1 MQIQIYQIGNR
12 SMLKVDSKKIPI
24 KSGHIYDT
32 LNGRMLTVEMPLN
45 GKELFIWKKDEPSE
59 QKERGL
65 ELEINIAQRN
75 GELELQVAG
84 TPATAV
90 EALQY
95 TLAAVIGTTLEPDTT
110 LEKLMETANE
120 IRDNLLKMTTRIKDL
135 Q

>member
-32 LNGRMLTVEMPLN
+32 LNGRMLTVEMPL
-45 GKELFIWKKDEPSE
+45 
-59 QKERGL
+59 KERGL

>member
-1 MQIQIYQIGNR
+1 
-12 SMLKVDSKKIPI
+12 
-24 KSGHIYDT
+24 
-32 LNGRMLTVEMPLN
+32 MLTVEMPLN

-84 TPATAV
+84 TPATAI